1 MLIWV
6 ERMSAFI
13 VPIMLIIILGVA
25 LFRKIPV
32 YDSFLEGARD
42 GMTTVVKIFPAI
54 LAIYIAIAMLKTS
67 GLLQAIA
74 HVLSPLT
81 SLIHMP
87 DDILPLA
94 LLRPMSGSGAIALVD
109 KILAVHGP
117 DSLVGRMSTVMS
129 GATETAFYT
138 LAMYFGAARVRKT
151 SYALPAAL
159 VADFVSITMSVILC
173 RLLFA

>member
-1 MLIWV
+1 MIWV
-6 ERMSAFI
+6 EQMSAFI
-13 VPIMLIIILGVA
+13 VPIMLILIIGTA
-25 LFRKIPV
+25 LFRKVPV
-32 YDSFLEGARD
+32 YDSFLEGAKN

-67 GLLQAIA
+67 GLLQAVA
-74 HVLSPLT
+74 YVLKPVT

-109 KILAVHGP
+109 KILTVHGP
-117 DSLVGRMSTVMS
+117 DSLVGRIATVMS
-129 GATETAFYT
+129 GSTETAFYT
-138 LAMYFGAARVRKT
+138 LAMYFGAAHVRKT

-159 VADFVSITMSVILC
+159 VADFVSITMSVIIC

>member
-1 MLIWV
+1 
-6 ERMSAFI
+6 MSAFI